1 MGGYISQACLG
12 HVGALSGLKQFTIT
26 LCSENIS
33 LFCDELRYKENVP
46 EAGAAVTIMAIC
58 ALSLS
63 NSFSSAVIF
72 FRASGSVAFFTDLV
86 PLGA

>member
-1 MGGYISQACLG
+1 M
-12 HVGALSGLKQFTIT
+12 
-26 LCSENIS
+26 
-33 LFCDELRYKENVP
+33 FCDELRYQECVP

-72 FRASGSVAFFTDLV
+72 FRVSGSAFFTDLA
-86 PLGA
+86 PL